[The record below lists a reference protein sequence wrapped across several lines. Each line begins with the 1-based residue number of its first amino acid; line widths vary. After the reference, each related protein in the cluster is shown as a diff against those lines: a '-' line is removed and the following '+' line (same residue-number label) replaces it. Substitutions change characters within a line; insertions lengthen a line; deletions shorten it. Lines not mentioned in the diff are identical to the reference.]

1 MPEILID
8 NRDGTVWDVSELVT
22 DIVWKT
28 SRIGKAGSL
37 ELAMIKDEQV
47 TINNGDVLSFRLGG
61 EKVFYGYV
69 FTIDHGKDDAMK
81 IAAYDQTRYLMS
93 SDTYVLSNVTATD
106 VVRRICMD
114 IGLKVGHL
122 AETRHRMSLVE
133 DGKKLMDIIFS
144 ALDKTLIATEKI
156 YVLYDD
162 FGEITLRD
170 AEDMTVD
177 FIIGDDSL
185 MFNWSHQ
192 RSIDKDTY
200 NRIKLVR
207 DNKETGR
214 RDVYIA
220 QDSANIARWGRL
232 QYFKAV
238 DENMNPAQINELLD
252 TLITVKNRETRT
264 LKIDALGDIRVRAG
278 CYVPIQI
285 DELDVNQFF
294 LVNECTH
301 RISGGEHTMQLD
313 LRVV

>member
-1 MPEILID
+1 MHEILID
-8 NRDGTVWDVSELVT
+8 NRDGNVWDVSELVT
-22 DIVWKT
+22 DISWKT

-37 ELAMIKDEQV
+37 EISMIKDNQF
-47 TINNGDVLSFRLGG
+47 TINNGDVVSFRLDG

-69 FTIDHGKDDAMK
+69 FTIDHGKDDSMK
-81 IAAYDQTRYLMS
+81 VAAYDQTRYLLS
-93 SDTYVLSNVTATD
+93 SDTYVLSNITATD
-106 VVRRICMD
+106 VVRRICTD
-114 IGLKVGHL
+114 IGLKIGHL
-122 AETRHRMSLVE
+122 ADTRHRLSLVE
-133 DGKKLMDIIFS
+133 DGKKLMDIVFS

-162 FGEITLRD
+162 FGEIILRD

-177 FIIGDDSL
+177 IVIGDDSL
-185 MFNWSHQ
+185 MFNWAHQ

-232 QYFKAV
+232 QFHQSV
-238 DENMNPAQINELLD
+238 DENMNNAQIQELLD
-252 TLITVKNRETRT
+252 ALIAVKNRETRT
-264 LKIDALGDIRVRAG
+264 LKIDAHGDIRVRAG
-278 CYVPIQI
+278 CYVPIRI
-285 DELDVNQFF
+285 EELDVDQFF

-301 RISGGEHTMQLD
+301 QISGGDHTMSLD
-313 LRVV
+313 LRVI